1 VWRLLFAIAGLAL
14 AAACGAVAPLH
25 IASVPLPHATG
36 ASASF
41 DVVQIDQANHLLY
54 AADRAGGID
63 VFDVSS
69 PHGKYLQSISVPAS
83 PNGLALAPDLGR
95 LFAGLADGSVAIVDV
110 KPGSPTAGTVV
121 QVALTGGKEAD
132 LLDYS
137 PSNHTVYVSNGIDGT
152 ITTIDAASGDVKA
165 HLKVG
170 YALEQPRFNPTD
182 HMLYVTSPD
191 ADALFEIDPATGVIK
206 SKIALGGCM
215 PTGMAINPQTD
226 HALIACRL
234 SVIDWDLRAGNSANF
249 GQISGGDVVTYD
261 PRVDRFFVAVPG
273 RSPQSSVGIFGGNPI
288 DFVSTVVT
296 NAGGSSAAY
305 DETNG
310 VVYTPDIRPNRV
322 GLASFQPP
330 SADQALASAIPSLAP
345 FLGVLGVIALFIAL
359 VGRGADPIRRP
370 MPTPK

>member
-1 VWRLLFAIAGLAL
+1 MIAGLAL
-14 AAACGAVAPLH
+14 AAACGAAAPLH
-25 IASVPLPHATG
+25 IAAVPLPHGTG

-69 PHGKYLQSISVPAS
+69 SHGKYLRSISLAAS
-83 PNGLALAPDLGR
+83 PNGLAFAPDLGR

-110 KPGSPTAGTVV
+110 KPGSPSGDTVV
-121 QVALTGGKEAD
+121 QVAVTGGKEAD

-137 PSNHTVYVSNGIDGT
+137 ASNHIVYVSNGIDGT

-165 HLKVG
+165 HFKIG
-170 YALEQPRFNPTD
+170 YALEQPQFNSAD
-182 HMLYVTSPD
+182 RMLYVTSPD
-191 ADALFEIDPATGVIK
+191 ADALFKIDPTSGAIK
-206 SKIALGGCM
+206 SKTALGGCM

-234 SVIDWDLRAGNSANF
+234 SVIDWDLRTGNSANF

-261 PRVDRFFVAVPG
+261 PKVDRFFVAVPG

-288 DFVSTVVT
+288 AFVATVVT
-296 NAGGSSAAY
+296 EAGGNSAAY
-305 DETNG
+305 DETNR
-310 VVYTPDIRPNRV
+310 VVYTPDVRPNRV

-359 VGRGADPIRRP
+359 VGRGADPVRRP
-370 MPTPK
+370 MPTAGK